1 MGWDDG
7 DGDGDSERSQG
18 KKRSVDCVD
27 STVEEDAQMP
37 EGVGW
42 MEEMFG
48 MVARIERERDGGVV
62 VTLRMESEDS
72 DADDERMAM

>member
-18 KKRSVDCVD
+18 KKRSVDCV